1 MSECSD
7 IQKTSQN
14 NQRKDGTLKVELG
27 EKGRDTSRN
36 EMELIF
42 NVLIIGNV
50 FAPHLIREK
59 GKEKIKHAVFC
70 YGK

>member
-14 NQRKDGTLKVELG
+14 NQRKGGALKVVLG
-27 EKGRDTSRN
+27 EKGWDTSRN

-42 NVLIIGNV
+42 NV
-50 FAPHLIREK
+50 
-59 GKEKIKHAVFC
+59 
-70 YGK
+70 